1 MGLGDIHRAA
11 KIMCDTQGVDAA
23 YLLDH
28 FYSNQ
33 KKTTDKTTHLPASA
47 FWRSL
52 RFITTQKIVFDTA
65 PPSPLLPTTLYHSAT
80 QCNTVQHTKSCP
92 LPPRTTP
99 PHFPTQH
106 CLTLSTKSK
115 QITSLGYTLQYTRY
129 ILHTCIYMYIHMYIY
144 LSHNLLKWQQ
154 SGKIFMEYNV
164 QHMTRIESQGFRI
177 PRLLLQ
183 QLRVK
188 VEKVGALSARGWR
201 PARPDASNI
210 INPCKY
216 DEQYM
221 P

>member
-1 MGLGDIHRAA
+1 
-11 KIMCDTQGVDAA
+11 
-23 YLLDH
+23 
-28 FYSNQ
+28 
-33 KKTTDKTTHLPASA
+33 
-47 FWRSL
+47 
-52 RFITTQKIVFDTA
+52 
-65 PPSPLLPTTLYHSAT
+65 
-80 QCNTVQHTKSCP
+80 
-92 LPPRTTP
+92 
-99 PHFPTQH
+99 
-106 CLTLSTKSK
+106 
-115 QITSLGYTLQYTRY
+115 
-129 ILHTCIYMYIHMYIY
+129 MYIY

-164 QHMTRIESQGFRI
+164 QHMTRRESQGFRI
-177 PRLLLQ
+177 PRLLSQ